1 MIKGPPVPE
10 DVKTLLNHI
19 APVLDNQRQNLK
31 YIPSFAG
38 FFFNHD
44 FGYSIR
50 ITAFLQ
56 IHNIFATCKSCSD
69 PEIAMTRIYNCSL
82 INIQNVNY
90 TIGQLF
96 GGPFAE
102 EDVNYVHRNWLNL
115 DLEVFVNPV
124 VSRSLLQRPTFAR
137 TTLEIQAFA
146 NAQNVTGYNY
156 QFGFPKINNDIL
168 TAFLLDVGRFHTE
181 ELKVSQA
188 LGTILKDDKILTHS
202 IETLPI
208 PTWHKLPSCM
218 LPTKEESLEFHILN
232 DSLYAT
238 KIKYLEPAPQF
249 TTALPFTDENIEGDL
264 LLIKDLPFEKENN
277 PLIYQSFN
285 ARKHVNPNVL

>member
-1 MIKGPPVPE
+1 
-10 DVKTLLNHI
+10 
-19 APVLDNQRQNLK
+19 
-31 YIPSFAG
+31 
-38 FFFNHD
+38 
-44 FGYSIR
+44 
-50 ITAFLQ
+50 
-56 IHNIFATCKSCSD
+56 
-69 PEIAMTRIYNCSL
+69 MTRIYNCSL
-82 INIQNVNY
+82 INIHNVNY

-102 EDVNYVHRNWLNL
+102 EDTSNYVHRNWLNL
-115 DLEVFVNPV
+115 ALEAFVNPV

-156 QFGFPKINNDIL
+156 LFGFPEINNDIL
-168 TAFLLDVGRFHTE
+168 TAFLLDVGRFHTK
-181 ELKVSQA
+181 ELKVSQT
-188 LGTILKDDKILTHS
+188 LGTILKDGSGITIPTHS

-208 PTWHKLPSCM
+208 PTWHKLPSCR

-249 TTALPFTDENIEGDL
+249 NATLPYTDENIEGDL

-277 PLIYQSFN
+277 PLIYQSFDV
-285 ARKHVNPNVL
+285 RKHVNPNVLWF